1 MSDDYKVNGK
11 EYSLMSPTN
20 ERILNRLVNN
30 NVYCNMTQEI
40 EFIINALL
48 EGANDS
54 SAPFDVNDY
63 DAAIENGM
71 EPVCEDCGA
80 CDNFEDYDPLTA
92 DETEL
97 PTAQDILDDVNVGV
111 GLDEENEYFNSW
123 GITDH
128 FGSQPLALIVGEDII
143 LADE

>member
-11 EYSLMSPTN
+11 EYSMMSPTN

-54 SAPFDVNDY
+54 SAPFDMNDY

-71 EPVCEDCGA
+71 EHVCEDCGA
-80 CDNFEDYDPLTA
+80 CDDFESARHLV
-92 DETEL
+92 
-97 PTAQDILDDVNVGV
+97 TAQVNSERCT
-111 GLDEENEYFNSW
+111 LLFDEHLQSYAYENDNDAYVWPIGKDAYDWWHIYF
-123 GITDH
+123 I
-128 FGSQPLALIVGEDII
+128 E
-143 LADE
+143 E

>member
-71 EPVCEDCGA
+71 EPVCEDCSVPRMKPA
-80 CDNFEDYDPLTA
+80 YAHTA
-92 DETEL
+92 MPGVVWPSIPPHETAMQKIPRSFPVMTL
-97 PTAQDILDDVNVGV
+97 RFTSCL
-111 GLDEENEYFNSW
+111 F
-123 GITDH
+123 
-128 FGSQPLALIVGEDII
+128 
-143 LADE
+143 

>member
-54 SAPFDVNDY
+54 SAPS
-63 DAAIENGM
+63 M
-71 EPVCEDCGA
+71 
-80 CDNFEDYDPLTA
+80 
-92 DETEL
+92 
-97 PTAQDILDDVNVGV
+97 
-111 GLDEENEYFNSW
+111 
-123 GITDH
+123 
-128 FGSQPLALIVGEDII
+128 
-143 LADE
+143 

>member
-54 SAPFDVNDY
+54 SAPSMWMTTMLPSRTVWNLS
-63 DAAIENGM
+63 
-71 EPVCEDCGA
+71 VR
-80 CDNFEDYDPLTA
+80 TA
-92 DETEL
+92 VPAMISRTM
-97 PTAQDILDDVNVGV
+97 TR
-111 GLDEENEYFNSW
+111 
-123 GITDH
+123 
-128 FGSQPLALIVGEDII
+128 
-143 LADE
+143 